1 MSNQNFNINYA
12 NISAVIAA
20 GRRHKTKTKAD
31 DVREFSSV
39 KQENRSKETP
49 YANYVKTL
57 GLQLNE
63 EVTKK
68 IMETVLSMFRFMEA
82 WHVLHR

>member
-1 MSNQNFNINYA
+1 ML
-12 NISAVIAA
+12 
-20 GRRHKTKTKAD
+20 D
-31 DVREFSSV
+31 REFSSG

-57 GLQLNE
+57 DLQLTE

-68 IMETVLSMFRFMEA
+68 IMETVLSMFRFMGA